1 MSLGLS
7 IRNTMFSIMFVMGS
21 LFMYYQA
28 CAADSSDSAAA
39 KYCQGLDTK
48 GKEVVVVH
56 DGQKQTVVGCLIYN
70 GKYLC
75 NCSNG
80 CTRTNEPCCCSERI
94 CKNKVMKSTTVCLP
108 NVQDKL
114 TGTSK
119 LNGTMWDLNKIKQL
133 ETAFQELHGF
143 QHLNITGLSL
153 SNRSLD
159 FEVGLNNK
167 FATSRLQGIVSTLEA
182 NLGANFRITLSD
194 NVTIESTET
203 CVPYMSEATLKC
215 TLEGVSKKSSW
226 KIIRRNEYFELNNG
240 SVVKLDSKCATNK
253 SCTAVTLHNVTNI
266 WAGTYE
272 CEFTSGSLRHTAR
285 KELKVATL
293 PEDIAMTA
301 EPVTVD
307 CSKKQST
314 QNVTVTAT
322 VQNNNETYKVMWSY
336 KVGDKIQSPTAD
348 SLDYNFTAVISCQE
362 TSEAHYV
369 TVTFKNIKD
378 QEKSARLDI
387 PVIYVGKKFCKE
399 DDLWPRT
406 PDGDT
411 VFNRKCPKGR
421 VGYESRTCKGNKW
434 QPVFSN
440 CVSNHLFTIL
450 QVAEN
455 YMKGQGATPKRAK
468 SIFEGL
474 RDSSMSD
481 SNSID
486 KMTDLTVSIHI
497 LELMAKASEINTL
510 DNCVLQVFVDA
521 ASNMLAQTW
530 AGVNESIIYNLSS
543 NYLWSVEGLVKNIQI
558 NQGQRLTSPNL
569 EVTVCPG
576 GNCEVTSYN
585 TTIYMNRSS
594 GILKILAVKN
604 LTDKLQNDFPY
615 TVPSPV
621 LISATLEDNDESSVR
636 IRLKF
641 NKDLQNSG
649 KTFCVFWNTTGRWSE
664 EGCRAMVSGND
675 IFCECDHLT
684 PFSAMFGYDS
694 DSTQPLEHLTIVG
707 LSVSICSL
715 LIFLIIQCLVWSAV
729 VKTNLSHFY
738 HTAMVNIAVFLLLGH
753 CSFLISSLTTD
764 LSTHPPWCEIATVC
778 KHLFF
783 LATFCWML
791 CMSVMLVYH
800 LIFVFNPLSKNIFIS
815 LSSIVGYVFPMLIV
829 GSTYM
834 YCKYSGKRYHDEK
847 CWLVS
852 GKVLQS
858 SLSSFLFPIGAITLI
873 NLCCVVVVIVTLVK
887 SPVLD
892 SRNADYRQTAK
903 RILKVIVFL
912 TPVFG
917 LTWIVGFF
925 LFTAD
930 LEGPFFVIVNYT
942 FSILNSFQG
951 LSILLS
957 GCFAEQKVRGEL
969 LKLIMVNSKGKLT
982 IKHQRHAGKKI

>member
-1 MSLGLS
+1 
-7 IRNTMFSIMFVMGS
+7 
-21 LFMYYQA
+21 
-28 CAADSSDSAAA
+28 
-39 KYCQGLDTK
+39 
-48 GKEVVVVH
+48 
-56 DGQKQTVVGCLIYN
+56 
-70 GKYLC
+70 
-75 NCSNG
+75 
-80 CTRTNEPCCCSERI
+80 
-94 CKNKVMKSTTVCLP
+94 
-108 NVQDKL
+108 
-114 TGTSK
+114 
-119 LNGTMWDLNKIKQL
+119 
-133 ETAFQELHGF
+133 
-143 QHLNITGLSL
+143 
-153 SNRSLD
+153 
-159 FEVGLNNK
+159 
-167 FATSRLQGIVSTLEA
+167 
-182 NLGANFRITLSD
+182 
-194 NVTIESTET
+194 
-203 CVPYMSEATLKC
+203 MSEATLKC

-240 SVVKLDSKCATNK
+240 SVVKLDSNCATNK

-336 KVGDKIQSPTAD
+336 KVGDKIQCKI
-348 SLDYNFTAVISCQE
+348 N
-362 TSEAHYV
+362 
-369 TVTFKNIKD
+369 N
-378 QEKSARLDI
+378 KSRRFLSQHS
-387 PVIYVGKKFCKE
+387 YKFCKE

-411 VFNRKCPKGR
+411 VFNRNCPKGR
-421 VGYESRTCKGNKW
+421 VGYESRTCKGNEW

-440 CVSNHLFTIL
+440 CVSNRLFNLL

-455 YMKGQGATPKRAK
+455 YMKGQGATPERAK

-481 SNSID
+481 TNSID
-486 KMTDLTVSIHI
+486 RMTDLTVSIHI

-510 DNCVLQVFVDA
+510 DNCVSQFQVFVDG
-521 ASNMLAQTW
+521 ASDMLAQTW

-558 NQGQRLTSPNL
+558 NRGQRLTSPNL

-576 GNCEVTSYN
+576 GNCEVTSYD

-641 NKDLQNSG
+641 NKEVQNSG

-664 EGCRAMVSGND
+664 EGCRAMVGGND
-675 IFCECDHLT
+675 ILCECDHLT

-694 DSTQPLEHLTIVG
+694 DSTQRLEHLTIVG

-791 CMSVMLVYH
+791 CMSMMLVYH

-815 LSSIVGYVFPMLIV
+815 LSTIVGYVFPMLIV

-847 CWLVS
+847 CWLVP
-852 GKVLQS
+852 GKVFQS

-892 SRNADYRQTAK
+892 SRNADYRKTAK
-903 RILKVIVFL
+903 SILKVIVFL

-930 LEGPFFVIVNYT
+930 LEGPFFVIVSYS
-942 FSILNSFQG
+942 FSILNSFQT
-951 LSILLS
+951 
-957 GCFAEQKVRGEL
+957 
-969 LKLIMVNSKGKLT
+969 VN
-982 IKHQRHAGKKI
+982 

>member
-1 MSLGLS
+1 MCFLS
-7 IRNTMFSIMFVMGS
+7 HIDI
-21 LFMYYQA
+21 
-28 CAADSSDSAAA
+28 
-39 KYCQGLDTK
+39 
-48 GKEVVVVH
+48 
-56 DGQKQTVVGCLIYN
+56 
-70 GKYLC
+70 
-75 NCSNG
+75 
-80 CTRTNEPCCCSERI
+80 
-94 CKNKVMKSTTVCLP
+94 
-108 NVQDKL
+108 
-114 TGTSK
+114 
-119 LNGTMWDLNKIKQL
+119 
-133 ETAFQELHGF
+133 
-143 QHLNITGLSL
+143 
-153 SNRSLD
+153 
-159 FEVGLNNK
+159 
-167 FATSRLQGIVSTLEA
+167 
-182 NLGANFRITLSD
+182 
-194 NVTIESTET
+194 VTIESTET
-203 CVPYMSEATLKC
+203 CAPYMSNATLKC
-215 TLEGVSKKSSW
+215 TLEGVLNKSSW
-226 KIIRRNEYFELNNG
+226 KIIRRNEHFELNNG
-240 SVVKLDSKCATNK
+240 SVVKLDSNCATNK
-253 SCTAVTLHNVTNI
+253 SCTAVTLHNITNI

-272 CEFTSGSLRHTAR
+272 CEFTSGSIRHTAR

-293 PEDIAMTA
+293 PEDIAMTS

-307 CSKKQST
+307 CSKNQST

-322 VQNNNETYKVMWSY
+322 VQNNNETYKVRWSY
-336 KVGDKIQSPTAD
+336 NVGDKIQPPTAD

-369 TVTFKNIKD
+369 TVNFTNIKD

-440 CVSNHLFTIL
+440 CVSNHLFNLL

-455 YMKGQGATPKRAK
+455 YKKGKGVTPERAK

-474 RDSSMSD
+474 QDSSMSD

-486 KMTDLTVSIHI
+486 RMTDLTVSIRI
-497 LELMAKASEINTL
+497 LELMAEASEINTL

-521 ASNMLAQTW
+521 TSNMLAQTW
-530 AGVNESIIYNLSS
+530 AGINESIIHSLSS
-543 NYLWSVEGLVKNIQI
+543 NYLWSVESLVKNIQI
-558 NQGQRLTSPNL
+558 NHGQRLTSPNL
-569 EVTVCPG
+569 EVTVCPA
-576 GNCEVTSYN
+576 GNCEVTLYN
-585 TTIYMNRSS
+585 TTVYMNRSS
-594 GILKILAVKN
+594 GILKLFAVKN
-604 LTDKLQNDFPY
+604 LMDKLQNDFPY

-641 NKDLQNSG
+641 NKEVQNSG

-664 EGCRAMVSGND
+664 EGCRAMVGGND
-675 IFCECDHLT
+675 ILCECDHLT
-684 PFSAMFGYDS
+684 SFSAMVGYDS
-694 DSTQPLEHLTIVG
+694 NSTQPLEHLTIIG

-753 CSFLISSLTTD
+753 CSFLISSLITD
-764 LSTHPPWCEIATVC
+764 LSTHPPCCEIATVC

-791 CMSVMLVYH
+791 CMSLTLVYH
-800 LIFVFNPLSKNIFIS
+800 LIFVFNPLSKNTFMS

-834 YCKYSGKRYHDEK
+834 YCKYSGKRYHNDE
-847 CWLVS
+847 CWLVP
-852 GKVLQS
+852 GKVFQS
-858 SLSSFLFPIGAITLI
+858 SLSSFLFPIGAIILI

-887 SPVLD
+887 SPDLD
-892 SRNADYRQTAK
+892 SRNVDYRKTAK
-903 RILKVIVFL
+903 SILKVIVFL

-930 LEGPFFVIVNYT
+930 PEGTFFNIVNYS

-957 GCFAEQKVRGEL
+957 GCFAEQKIRGEL
-969 LKLIMVNSKGKLT
+969 LKLIRVNSKGKLK
-982 IKHQRHAGKKI
+982 IKHQPHAGKKM